1 VGGLFKMT
9 CLTDR
14 QVAQNFVSKGAVTLR
29 WYDPRWAEKI
39 IRPIDVADAALSPLA
54 QIFGNCDT
62 GLRALGLTEAEAAER
77 GLLGRPGGQTEH
89 VNDLW
94 NRLIV
99 NRGVEAP

>member
-1 VGGLFKMT
+1 MT

-29 WYDPRWAEKI
+29 WYDPQWAEKI
-39 IRPIDVADAALSPLA
+39 VRPIDVADAALSPLA

-62 GLRALGLTEAEAAER
+62 GLRALGLTEAEAAEC

-94 NRLIV
+94 NRLVV
-99 NRGVEAP
+99 NRCEETP